1 MEVRQDAIRVF
12 SGRCGSPD
20 GLRGAWNQAGP
31 VHLLRDLEN
40 RPTLTIAGFGMMPG
54 IRRR

>member
-40 RPTLTIAGFGMMPG
+40 RPPLTIAGFGMMPG